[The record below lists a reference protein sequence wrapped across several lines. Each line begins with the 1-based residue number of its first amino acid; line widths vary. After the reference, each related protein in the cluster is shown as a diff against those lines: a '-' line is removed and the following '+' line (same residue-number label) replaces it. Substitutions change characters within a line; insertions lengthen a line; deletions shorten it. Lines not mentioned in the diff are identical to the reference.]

1 MSVTNFNYTGGVQQF
16 TAQKTGQYK
25 LQVWGAQGGLYGG
38 NGGYSEGLITL
49 SAGEVL
55 YVYCGGRFGYNGGG
69 AGSSTQ
75 NINGGGATDI
85 RKGGTTLN
93 NRIIVAGGGGG
104 SGYVDRK
111 STDGLR
117 AGGAGGGLAGIDG
130 TGPSTGTG
138 SSRDGGKGGNQTT
151 GGAGGPGGSPGQA
164 GSFGQGGSAT
174 IVNGNTQNGGG
185 GGGGGYF
192 GGGGGA
198 NDSPTHNDN
207 DDGGGGGGSGYIG
220 GVTNGQTISGNLS
233 MPGFNGGTIAGAEGD
248 GLAKITL
255 VNGAP
260 SKPGS
265 LQATATSGF
274 KPGNL
279 VRLTSGTATDPEGNT
294 VSYTFQY
301 TLDRGQS
308 WTTIATQTSNIR
320 DWNIPANVTGTYVQ
334 FRARST
340 DLTNASD
347 WTNSSEY
354 QINYNNSPTV
364 SLTSPSE
371 NTTLYENDT
380 LNMTGTAYDSDKD
393 QSVTV
398 YYQINNEQRKVLATN
413 LSKTE
418 ISLSKKL
425 TFKAGKLYD
434 DETAITSDLTEGVA
448 HTLKIWAVDTEN
460 ASSENVVRTFYV
472 VPNRVPLLTV
482 NPPTTTGSI
491 DKDTFV
497 IDGTFEDQD
506 QNETTVSYRINGAN
520 SIQIATGTSGTFD
533 FNVSLGALNI
543 GENLITVEAVD
554 SYGAKTTQT
563 VKLIKNKVVVP
574 INKSTARYKIAP
586 PTGSASEIIIW
597 VQHNVELTLNVSAS
611 MTLSG
616 EQESFKPMTL
626 TNTANLQNGQVE
638 DEFYLASD
646 EAKDSI
652 ILQLELEKSDVEANS
667 AITLIMGVL

>member
-1 MSVTNFNYTGGVQQF
+1 MGQTWNFGNTNAVQTFTVPTTGRYQLY
-16 TAQKTGQYK
+16 A
-25 LQVWGAQGGLYGG
+25 WGAQGGTYGG
-38 NGGYSEGLITL
+38 KGGFSEGIVNLT
-49 SAGEVL
+49 AGEVL
-55 YVYCGGRFGYNGGG
+55 YIYVGGQFGYNGGG
-69 AGSSTQ
+69 AANKSELY
-75 NINGGGATDI
+75 GGGATDF
-85 RKGGTTLN
+85 RRGGTSLS
-93 NRIIVAGGGGG
+93 NRILVAGGGGG
-104 SGYVDRK
+104 AGRYISYSDAH
-111 STDGLR
+111 
-117 AGGAGGGLAGIDG
+117 AGGAGGGLDG
-130 TGPSTGTG
+130 LKAPDAASTRMGGYGG
-138 SSRDGGKGGNQTT
+138 SSGS
-151 GGAGGPGGSPGQA
+151 GGAGGSGGSSGES
-164 GSFGQGGSAT
+164 GSLGQGGRSGQGT
-174 IVNGNTQNGGG
+174 SSVGGG
-185 GGGGGYF
+185 GGGGGYY
-192 GGGGGA
+192 GGGGGGT
-198 NDSPTHNDN
+198 DYPSHS
-207 DDGGGGGGSGYIG
+207 DDDDAGGGGGSGYIG
-220 GVTNGQTISGNLS
+220 GVTSGNS
-233 MPGFNGGTIAGAEGD
+233 
-248 GLAKITL
+248 
-255 VNGAP
+255 VNGANYMLLP
-260 SKPGS
+260 NGTSGNGNTGGGYARITHLNNAPPKPGS
-265 LQATATSGF
+265 LQATGTF
-274 KPGNL
+274 KPG
-279 VRLTSGTATDPEGNT
+279 VAVSITAGT
-294 VSYTFQY
+294 VSDPDGDVVNYQFQY
-301 TLDRGQS
+301 TKDRGQS
-308 WTTIATQTSNIR
+308 WTTISTTTTNGISWTIPTNI
-320 DWNIPANVTGTYVQ
+320 TGTYIQ
-334 FRARST
+334 FRVCAKDSS
-340 DLTNASD
+340 DASA
-347 WTNSSEY
+347 WTTSAEY
-354 QINYNNSPTV
+354 TMKYNTAPTV
-364 SLTSPSE
+364 ILTSPSE
-371 NTTLYENDT
+371 NVTLYENDT
-380 LNMTGTAYDSDKD
+380 LNITGTASDTDTD

-398 YYQINNEQRKVLATN
+398 YYQINSEQRKVLATN

-448 HTLKIWAVDTEN
+448 HILKVWAVDTEN

-482 NPPTTTGSI
+482 NPPTTTGNI

-563 VKLIKNKVVVP
+563 VKLLKNKVVVP

-597 VQHNVELTLNVSAS
+597 VQHNAELTLKISAS

-652 ILQLELEKSDVEANS
+652 ILQLELEKLDVEANS